1 MGGPGCSLRLEG
13 VWGYGGRKPPS
24 SPKCPV
30 LVLWGQRG
38 PVPCAHPPA
47 AQPKR
52 SSAPVLGSLSQHR
65 LGGFG
70 LWFRVRAPG
79 AGRGSGD
86 SPWVSSG
93 QGEGGESGQKAAL
106 PFIHDRLRM
115 RVPAHPAW
123 GPHALGTQGRPWL
136 RRGLSRDSARGR
148 RHQGKCS
155 VAEARSY
162 RAPNTEQRATPCIVR
177 VPALPQGTLQ
187 QAGQEKLSPSPA
199 LRNQACGLSPRPLR
213 RQQGRAGQDG
223 SQPSSSRAV

>member
-1 MGGPGCSLRLEG
+1 MGAESPPCPQSARCWCCGDRG
-13 VWGYGGRKPPS
+13 V
-24 SPKCPV
+24 
-30 LVLWGQRG
+30 LF
-38 PVPCAHPPA
+38 PVPTPPLPSRGGA
-47 AQPKR
+47 RPRCWGASP
-52 SSAPVLGSLSQHR
+52 SIAG
-65 LGGFG
+65 GGFG

-106 PFIHDRLRM
+106 PFIHGRLRM

-123 GPHALGTQGRPWL
+123 GPHALGTQGCPRL

-155 VAEARSY
+155 VVERRSY
-162 RAPNTEQRATPCIVR
+162 RAPNTKHRATPCIVR

-187 QAGQEKLSPSPA
+187 QAGQEQLSPSPA